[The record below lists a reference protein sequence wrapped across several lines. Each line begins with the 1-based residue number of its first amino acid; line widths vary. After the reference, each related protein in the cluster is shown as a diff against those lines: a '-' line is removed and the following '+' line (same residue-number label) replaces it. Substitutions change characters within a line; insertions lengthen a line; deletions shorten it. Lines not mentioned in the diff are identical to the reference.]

1 MKFAIQ
7 KNKTITPSQKKT
19 RLLYFLSFI
28 IPVSI
33 MMIIFFIRDIY
44 PFGERSFL
52 HIDMYHQYFPFLVEF
67 YHKLKNGESLFY
79 SWNTGIGSNFLA
91 LYVYYLAS
99 PFNWLVIFCSEN
111 HLMEFITYMI
121 VFKIGL
127 CGMTFTHYMRRHYRT
142 NNFSIIFF
150 AVFYALS
157 GYMAAYN
164 WNVMWL
170 DCIVLAPLIILGLE
184 ELVNHGNFRLY
195 TICLGLSI
203 LSNYYLSIM
212 ICIFLVLY
220 FFVLLI
226 SKEPTE
232 ENTAKD
238 FTLPGF
244 NRIHNFYAKAVIR
257 FGVFSLIAGGMAA
270 ILLLPELAALKF
282 TEFSDINFPS
292 TIKTYFSVID
302 MLARHC
308 FNVTVETG
316 LDHWPNIYCGV
327 AVFLLLP
334 LYVMQKNI
342 PMRQKAPK
350 LILLAFILI
359 SFSTNALNF
368 IWHGFNYP
376 DSLPARQSFLYIFLL
391 LTVCFEALAHI
402 RESSRNEILAAFLGV
417 LFFILLCE
425 KLITD
430 DSFTS
435 GCFLFTGIFLILY
448 ATFMHFYRSGKFSV
462 PMLWILF
469 ATVIVESGVN
479 TYLTSVPTVSRT
491 TYLSNYD
498 SYQILTTRTMENEND
513 FFRFEKF
520 ARRTQNDAMLI
531 GFPSASYF
539 SSTSNALVK
548 DFYKKY
554 GMKSSRVYYCYDGAT
569 PVTAAL
575 LSNRYML
582 YTIDR
587 GYDNMFELADT
598 EGKLYLYKN
607 NYTLP
612 LGYMISS
619 DMVSNSDISTI
630 SENHNALDTSDS
642 DTSSQYYNSD
652 TNDLLDELFSDAEE
666 VEENMHDDSTDKND
680 GLNPIERQNALV
692 SNFGISEPV
701 FTLLGIEQSGDS
713 ATIQVS
719 TSGHLYAYTKNTK
732 IDDIELSGDCKSK
745 TFSSIKKKYILD
757 LGYHEADS
765 TLYLSAKNGEN
776 LNISVYRIEEEPLSQ
791 FIDCLSTQTMTV
803 DSYDETHITGHINV
817 ENAGELVLSV
827 PYESGW
833 TVFVDGVESDIDL
846 FENMMISVYLTE
858 GEHTISL
865 SYYPD
870 GLNIGIVL
878 SIISIL
884 IFSILCIYTNKKQR

>member
-1 MKFAIQ
+1 MKLNSTEI
-7 KNKTITPSQKKT
+7 KKQAS
-19 RLLYFLSFI
+19 RLYLFSFL
-28 IPVSI
+28 IPVLT
-33 MMIIFFIRDIY
+33 MLVIFVIRKIY

-67 YHKLKNGESLFY
+67 YHKLKDGESLFY

-99 PFNWLVIFCSEN
+99 PFNWLVVLCPES
-111 HLMEFITYMI
+111 HLMEFITYML

-127 CGMTFTHYMRRHYRT
+127 CGVSFTHYLRRHFRT
-142 NNFSIIFF
+142 NSYLILLFSI
-150 AVFYALS
+150 FYALS

-170 DCIVLAPLIILGLE
+170 DCIVLAPIIILGLE
-184 ELVNHGNFRLY
+184 KLVYEGNCTLY
-195 TICLGLSI
+195 CISLGLSI

-220 FFVLLI
+220 FVVLLV
-226 SKEPTE
+226 SKNPQD
-232 ENTAKD
+232 KD
-238 FTLPGF
+238 LSNPVTFPLFHKIKT
-244 NRIHNFYAKAVIR
+244 FYGKAILR
-257 FGVFSLIAGGMAA
+257 FGVYSLLAGGMAA
-270 ILLLPELAALKF
+270 ILLFPELAALKF
-282 TEFSDINFPS
+282 TEFSAIDFPN
-292 TIKTYFSVID
+292 TVKTYFSVID

-334 LYVMQKNI
+334 LYIMQKKI
-342 PMRQKAPK
+342 PIREKAPK

-359 SFSTNALNF
+359 SFSTNLLNF
-368 IWHGFNYP
+368 IWHGLNYP

-391 LTVCFEALAHI
+391 LTVCFEAFLHI
-402 RESSRNEILAAFLGV
+402 KEHTGNEIMIAFLGV

-435 GCFLFTGIFLILY
+435 ACFLFTGAFLICYAGFIHLY
-448 ATFMHFYRSGKFSV
+448 RIRAKFTT
-462 PMLWILF
+462 PMVLLIF
-469 ATVIVESGVN
+469 TVVIAEAGIN
-479 TYLTSVPTVSRT
+479 TYLTSVSTVSRT

-498 SYQILTTRTMENEND
+498 SYQELTSRTMEQEDD

-582 YTIDR
+582 YTLDR

-607 NYTLP
+607 NYSLP
-612 LGYMISS
+612 LGYMISPEMVSSS
-619 DMVSNSDISTI
+619 DMGSIT
-630 SENHNALDTSDS
+630 EHHNAFTSEDES
-642 DTSSQYYNSD
+642 GQPSSIVTD
-652 TNDLLDELFSDAEE
+652 DLLEELFSDADE
-666 VEENMHDDSTDKND
+666 VAESMHDDESSTKD
-680 GLNPIERQNALV
+680 GMNPIERQNRLV
-692 SNFGISEPV
+692 SKFGITDPV
-701 FTLLGIEQSGDS
+701 FTQVAIEQDEGN
-713 ATIQVS
+713 ATITVT
-719 TSGHLYAYTKNTK
+719 TSGHLYAYTSNTK
-732 IDDIELSGDCKSK
+732 IDDIEMKYNGDSK

-757 LGYHEADS
+757 LGYHEAGS
-765 TLYLSAKNGEN
+765 SLSLSSKNGESLN
-776 LNISVYRIEEEPLSQ
+776 LSVYRIEEEPLSQ
-791 FIDCLSTQTMTV
+791 FIDYLSAQTLTV
-803 DSYDETHITGHINV
+803 DSYDETSLNGHINV
-817 ENAGELVLSV
+817 TSAGELVLSI
-827 PYESGW
+827 PYEPGW
-833 TVFVDGVESDIDL
+833 TVLVDGEKASIDL
-846 FENMMISVYLTE
+846 FEDMMISVYLTE

-865 SYYPD
+865 SYYPE
-870 GLNIGIVL
+870 GFNLGIAV
-878 SIISIL
+878 S
-884 IFSILCIYTNKKQR
+884 IFSIIIFIILYYHNKKRASRN